1 MKSFTIFG
9 VGFAVFASALAGP
22 IPTCVTGTYASYEA
36 LTNGCVVNNLLFT
49 NFADTEGSTSPAVS
63 LTSTAITVEPDFFP
77 LDGGLDFKAS
87 WSVSGSG
94 SLVSTLS
101 YVVQT
106 FDGSDTLSG
115 LSLSFNDLVNGTG
128 STSDYESYC
137 FGSALGTT
145 GCPTTVEYIAVS
157 NGFPGPYTQSPPVTN
172 VISFSNRI
180 TTAGN
185 GAGTASI
192 SVIDA
197 NYSTAPVPEPASLAL
212 LGGGLIGIGLL
223 RKRRRR

>member
-1 MKSFTIFG
+1 
-9 VGFAVFASALAGP
+9 
-22 IPTCVTGTYASYEA
+22 
-36 LTNGCVVNNLLFT
+36 
-49 NFADTEGSTSPAVS
+49 
-63 LTSTAITVEPDFFP
+63 
-77 LDGGLDFKAS
+77 
-87 WSVSGSG
+87 
-94 SLVSTLS
+94 
-101 YVVQT
+101 
-106 FDGSDTLSG
+106 
-115 LSLSFNDLVNGTG
+115 
-128 STSDYESYC
+128 
-137 FGSALGTT
+137 
-145 GCPTTVEYIAVS
+145 
-157 NGFPGPYTQSPPVTN
+157 VTN